1 MTYYGTDMLMNIVNR
16 VLKSKELELYQRLPA
31 HIVYS
36 PIGEDIDNIDL
47 QVVYPKLLIRLDHLL
62 NVFLVERI
70 LVKHGRPR
78 NDLLRTSFEMVVLT
92 LQFWTQKHI
101 WAEIQGE
108 SRWIVS
114 HHSKPRSNILPT
126 KM

>member
-1 MTYYGTDMLMNIVNR
+1 MLINIVNSI
-16 VLKSKELELYQRLPA
+16 LKSKESELYQRLPA
-31 HIVYS
+31 HVVYS
-36 PIGEDIDNIDL
+36 PIGEEIRDIDL
-47 QVVYPKLLIRLDHLL
+47 QIVYPKLLIRLDHLL
-62 NVFLVERI
+62 NLFLLERL
-70 LVKHGRPR
+70 LVKHGRSR

-114 HHSKPRSNILPT
+114 HSAKVG
-126 KM
+126 